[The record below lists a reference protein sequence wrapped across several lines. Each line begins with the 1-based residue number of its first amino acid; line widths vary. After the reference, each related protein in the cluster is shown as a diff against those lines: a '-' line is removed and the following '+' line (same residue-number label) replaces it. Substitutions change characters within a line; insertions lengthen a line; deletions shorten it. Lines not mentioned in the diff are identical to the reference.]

1 MRRIPFD
8 IIITLLLGLGLGLAY
23 SWLFSPLHVV
33 DASHIALRA
42 DFKDA
47 YRSAIAASYGATNN
61 LARAQARLALL
72 GDPNSIERLAQ
83 KAAVILASTRSQAQR
98 LIASGEFAQADRVV
112 ALAIALE
119 NGTIVV
125 AAPTFTSTADNAV
138 TVVKEATATLPPPP
152 PDLPFQ
158 FTETPQSI
166 DPQIIETQPVINT
179 ATPRPTRTLIPTVGA
194 PFTLIAQDTVC
205 DATLPDG
212 LLQVLVF
219 NSNRK
224 QIAGAKIIITWANGE
239 EQFFT
244 GLKPEISHGY
254 ADYSMSPNI
263 AYTVRL
269 ASGSDIASE
278 LTAPTCQTPSGE
290 TFIGGI
296 KLTFQQP

>member
-1 MRRIPFD
+1 MRRFPFD
-8 IIITLLLGLGLGLAY
+8 ILLTLLLGLGLGLAY
-23 SWLFSPLHVV
+23 SWAISPLRVV
-33 DASHIALRA
+33 NADPTALRA

-47 YRSAIAASYGATNN
+47 YRSAIASSYAATGN
-61 LARAQARLALL
+61 LPRAEARLSLL
-72 GDPNSIERLAQ
+72 GDSNSLDT
-83 KAAVILASTRSQAQR
+83 LNSQAQR
-98 LIASGEFAQADRVV
+98 LIASGEFAQADLIV

-119 NGTIVV
+119 DGTTIVT
-125 AAPTFTSTADNAV
+125 APTFTSTADNAV
-138 TVVKEATATLPPPP
+138 VVVNESTATLPPPP

-158 FTETPQSI
+158 FTETPQPI
-166 DPQIIETQPVINT
+166 DTQIIETQAVINT
-179 ATPRPTRTLIPTVGA
+179 ATPRPTRTLIPTVGV

-219 NSNRK
+219 NPSRR
-224 QIAGAKIIITWANGE
+224 QIAGARIIITWANGE

-244 GLKPEISHGY
+244 GLKPEIGNGY
-254 ADYSMSPNI
+254 ADYSMSPNTS
-263 AYTVRL
+263 YTVRL

-290 TFIGGI
+290 TFLGGI

>member
-23 SWLFSPLHVV
+23 SWIFSPLHVV
-33 DASHIALRA
+33 DASPIALRA
-42 DFKDA
+42 DFKDT

-72 GDPNSIERLAQ
+72 GDSNSIDALN
-83 KAAVILASTRSQAQR
+83 SQAQR
-98 LIASGEFAQADRVV
+98 LIASGEFAQADQVV

-119 NGTIVV
+119 NGTTVV
-125 AAPTFTSTADNAV
+125 AASTVTSTADNTVA
-138 TVVKEATATLPPPP
+138 VVKEVTATLPPPP

-158 FTETPQSI
+158 FTETPQST

-219 NSNRK
+219 NSNRR
-224 QIAGAKIIITWANGE
+224 QIAGAKIIITWNSGE

-254 ADYSMSPNI
+254 ADYTMSPNI